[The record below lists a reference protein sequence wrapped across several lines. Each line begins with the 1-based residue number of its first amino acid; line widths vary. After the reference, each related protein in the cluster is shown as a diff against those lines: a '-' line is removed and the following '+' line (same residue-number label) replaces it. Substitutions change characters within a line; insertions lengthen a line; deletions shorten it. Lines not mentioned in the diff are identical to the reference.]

1 MFCVGYLKLSRTG
14 KSPFILQ
21 IQFDSLDPLSG
32 SQRVDCSV
40 PVVLNPIKTLE
51 QPATCST
58 GQSQPLREPG
68 ICLEQLD
75 SVVRDHMWRSVI
87 KDLGEGKFAL
97 GEVGVPEICLFTRTD
112 TCEQREILAITRLF
126 CGYFAMLYDLHQT
139 VIHTRRGEELEAKLV
154 ALELVYTI
162 GFRLQRLF
170 AELASKSQVLLQAH
184 VTGLRHRGV
193 IIYALEIV
201 YRGMKKCGTLDWGL
215 SEDYVLH
222 PMVGFAPLANIEFVM
237 LIQS

>member
-14 KSPFILQ
+14 KSPFILH
-21 IQFDSLDPLSG
+21 IELDRLESLSG
-32 SQRVDCSV
+32 SQQVDLSV

-87 KDLGEGKFAL
+87 KDLGEGKL
-97 GEVGVPEICLFTRTD
+97 SRGEVGVPEICSLTRTD
-112 TCEQREILAITRLF
+112 TCEQREVLAITRLF
-126 CGYFAMLYDLHQT
+126 CGYFAMLYDLHRT
-139 VIHTRRGEELEAKLV
+139 VIHTQCGEELEAKLV
-154 ALELVYTI
+154 ALELVYAI

-184 VTGLRHRGV
+184 VTGLRHRNV
-193 IIYALEIV
+193 IVYALEIV

-215 SEDYVLH
+215 SEDHVLH
-222 PMVGFAPLANIEFVM
+222 PMVGLRHLRTWNS
-237 LIQS
+237 LC